1 MSLSPAAHAAT
12 GAAVRRHRS
21 LLLALALTALAAVGA
36 TACDPL
42 PPAPPGGT
50 AERCDDM
57 RWGSGAKHADRM
69 SAAEIRRVRVGAHRC
84 FDRMVIDLRSAPA
97 AGWHVRYHEV
107 TREGVGGVVPLRG
120 NADLEVVALAP
131 AYGPTGSSVFR
142 PPNRNEVAD
151 VSGYRSFRQIAFAGT
166 FEGQTTFGVGVRTRL
181 PFRVFAVTGPSGTKL
196 VVDVAHR
203 WP

>member
-1 MSLSPAAHAAT
+1 MHLSPSSSVAPLA
-12 GAAVRRHRS
+12 RRRSS
-21 LLLALALTALAAVGA
+21 LLLAIGLTVLAAIGA

-42 PPAPPGGT
+42 PPVPPGGT
-50 AERCDDM
+50 APNCRDVA
-57 RWGSGAKHADRM
+57 WGSGAKRVERM
-69 SAAEIRRVRVGAHRC
+69 SSAEIVRVRAGSHRC

-107 TREGVGGVVPLRG
+107 VREGIGTSVPLRG

-131 AYGPTGSSVFR
+131 AYGTNGSSMFR
-142 PPNRNEVAD
+142 PANPGEVAN
-151 VSGYRSFRQIAFAGT
+151 VAGFRSLRQIAYAGT

-181 PFRVFAVTGPSGTKL
+181 PFRVFAVSGPAGVKL